1 MACNGFYA
9 TFNGERVC
17 IPIYVIEHKWPPKDP
32 DPGPWR
38 DLFTDVSILKT
49 INEGVARISEPL
61 PAARGVSVKCSA
73 AATSHGRPERR
84 TARVCLPMSVG
95 ARTPSSVRN
104 AGSRSHCTAIGS
116 RSTRVGVRV
125 FLP

>member
-49 INEGVARISEPL
+49 INEGVARISDQRL
-61 PAARGVSVKCSA
+61 RQTLGDAVQSAARSMTLPKGLELGDGLFKGQRVM
-73 AATSHGRPERR
+73 E
-84 TARVCLPMSVG
+84 TAE
-95 ARTPSSVRN
+95 
-104 AGSRSHCTAIGS
+104 
-116 RSTRVGVRV
+116 
-125 FLP
+125 